1 MSVATNRSCWC
12 FARLAL
18 TAFGLG
24 IAIVYVFGGFDPN
37 FIAMR

>member
-1 MSVATNRSCWC
+1 MSATHGRSCWC

-24 IAIVYVFGGFDPN
+24 IAIVYVFGGFDLN
-37 FIAMR
+37 LIAMH